1 MKKAKTVGAKCHY
14 NNRILNK
21 YLVLLLS
28 LLFFGCGTSNDDTLN
43 QTDLQELTKIEVTE
57 YEGKDLSSLT
67 DFRENSI
74 KGPQYINTDVYTLTI
89 DGLVEQPISLTYD
102 EVLDNQKYTKVVTLH
117 CVEGW
122 SVDILWEGIL
132 LADLFEAVDIQE
144 SADTVI
150 FHSEDGYS
158 TALPLQTIMDRQLMI
173 AYKMNGVVLPPERGF
188 PFQLVAEDKLGYKW
202 IKWITRIELS
212 DDADYQGYWEQR
224 GFDNKA
230 DVKPQIK

>member
-1 MKKAKTVGAKCHY
+1 MKKVKKVGAKCHY

-21 YLVLLLS
+21 CLVLLLS
-28 LLFFGCGTSNDDTLN
+28 LLFFGCGTSNDDTSS

-57 YEGKDLSSLT
+57 YEEKDLSSLT

-212 DDADYQGYWEQR
+212 DDANYKGYWEQR
-224 GFDNKA
+224 GFDNEA
-230 DVKPQIK
+230 DVNP

>member
-1 MKKAKTVGAKCHY
+1 MKKVKKVGAKCHY

-21 YLVLLLS
+21 CLVLLLS
-28 LLFFGCGTSNDDTLN
+28 LLFFGCGTSNDDTSSL
-43 QTDLQELTKIEVTE
+43 TDLQELTKIEVTE

-74 KGPQYINTDVYTLTI
+74 KGPQYINNDVYTLTI
-89 DGLVEQPISLTYD
+89 DGLVEQPNSLTYD

-212 DDADYQGYWEQR
+212 DDANYKGYWEQR
-224 GFDNKA
+224 GFDNEA
-230 DVKPQIK
+230 DVNP

>member
-1 MKKAKTVGAKCHY
+1 MKKVKKVGAKCHY

-21 YLVLLLS
+21 CLVLLLS
-28 LLFFGCGTSNDDTLN
+28 LLFFGCGTSNDDTSS

-89 DGLVEQPISLTYD
+89 DGLVEQPNSLTYD

-212 DDADYQGYWEQR
+212 DDANYKGYWEQR
-224 GFDNKA
+224 GIDNEA
-230 DVKPQIK
+230 DVNP

>member
-1 MKKAKTVGAKCHY
+1 MKKVKKVGAKCHY

-21 YLVLLLS
+21 CLVLLLS
-28 LLFFGCGTSNDDTLN
+28 LLFFGCGTSNDDTSS

-89 DGLVEQPISLTYD
+89 DGLVEQPNSLTHD

-212 DDADYQGYWEQR
+212 DDANYKGYWEQR
-224 GFDNKA
+224 GFGNEA
-230 DVKPQIK
+230 DVNP

>member
-1 MKKAKTVGAKCHY
+1 MKKVKKVGAKCHY

-21 YLVLLLS
+21 CLVLLLS
-28 LLFFGCGTSNDDTLN
+28 LLFFGCGTSNDDTSS
-43 QTDLQELTKIEVTE
+43 QTDLQELTKIEATE

-89 DGLVEQPISLTYD
+89 DGLVEQPNSLTYD

-212 DDADYQGYWEQR
+212 DDANYKGYWEQR
-224 GFDNKA
+224 GFDNEA
-230 DVKPQIK
+230 DVNP

>member
-1 MKKAKTVGAKCHY
+1 MEKVGKFAEKGRY
-14 NNRILNK
+14 ASRIPK
-21 YLVLLLS
+21 SYLFLLLS
-28 LLFFGCGTSNDDTLN
+28 LLLFGCGTSNDDDTSEI
-43 QTDLQELTKIEVTE
+43 DLEELTKIEVTE
-57 YEGKDLSSLT
+57 YDGQDLSSLT

-74 KGPQYINTDVYTLTI
+74 KGPQYVDIDAYTLTI
-89 DGLVEQPISLTYD
+89 DGLVEQPVALSYD

-132 LADLFEAVDIQE
+132 LADLFEAVDVQAN
-144 SADTVI
+144 ADTVI
-150 FHSEDGYS
+150 FYSEDGYS
-158 TALPLQTIMDRQLMI
+158 TSLPLRTIMDRQLMI

-212 DDADYQGYWEQR
+212 DDADYKGYWEQR
-224 GFDNKA
+224 GFDNEA
-230 DVKPQIK
+230 DVQP

>member
-1 MKKAKTVGAKCHY
+1 MKKVKKVGAKCHY

-21 YLVLLLS
+21 CLVLLLS
-28 LLFFGCGTSNDDTLN
+28 LLFFGCGTSNDDTSS

-89 DGLVEQPISLTYD
+89 DGLVEQPNSLTYD

-212 DDADYQGYWEQR
+212 DDANYKGYWEQR
-224 GFDNKA
+224 GFDIEA
-230 DVKPQIK
+230 DVNP

>member
-1 MKKAKTVGAKCHY
+1 MKKAGTVAIKGRYASHIPY
-14 NNRILNK
+14 K
-21 YLVLLLS
+21 YLLLLLS
-28 LLFFGCGTSNDDTLN
+28 LLLFGCGTSNDDTSS

-57 YEGKDLSSLT
+57 YEGQDLSSVT

-74 KGPQYINTDVYTLTI
+74 KGSQYIDIDAYTLTI
-89 DGLVEQPISLTYD
+89 DGLIEQPVALSYD

-132 LADLFEAVDIQE
+132 LADLFEAVDVQE

-158 TALPLQTIMDRQLMI
+158 TALPLQTIMDRQLML

-212 DDADYQGYWEQR
+212 DDADYEGYWEQR
-224 GFDNKA
+224 GFDNEA
-230 DVKPQIK
+230 DVNP

>member
-1 MKKAKTVGAKCHY
+1 M
-14 NNRILNK
+14 
-21 YLVLLLS
+21 LS
-28 LLFFGCGTSNDDTLN
+28 LLFFGCGTSNDDTSS

-74 KGPQYINTDVYTLTI
+74 KGPQYINTDAYTLTI
-89 DGLVEQPISLTYD
+89 DGLVEQPNSLTYD

-212 DDADYQGYWEQR
+212 DDANYKGYWEQR
-224 GFDNKA
+224 GFDNEA
-230 DVKPQIK
+230 DVNP

>member
-1 MKKAKTVGAKCHY
+1 MKKVKKVGAKCHY

-21 YLVLLLS
+21 CLVLLLS
-28 LLFFGCGTSNDDTLN
+28 LLFFGCGTSNDDTSS

-89 DGLVEQPISLTYD
+89 DGLVEQPNSLTYD

-202 IKWITRIELS
+202 IKWITSIELS
-212 DDADYQGYWEQR
+212 DDANYKGYWEQR
-224 GFDNKA
+224 GFDNEA
-230 DVKPQIK
+230 DVNP

>member
-1 MKKAKTVGAKCHY
+1 MKKVKKVGAKCHY

-21 YLVLLLS
+21 CLVLLLS
-28 LLFFGCGTSNDDTLN
+28 LLFFGCATSNDDTSS

-89 DGLVEQPISLTYD
+89 DGLVEQPNSLTYD

-212 DDADYQGYWEQR
+212 DDANYKGYWEQR
-224 GFDNKA
+224 GFDNEA
-230 DVKPQIK
+230 DVNP

>member
-1 MKKAKTVGAKCHY
+1 MKKVKKIGAKCHY

-21 YLVLLLS
+21 CLVLLLS
-28 LLFFGCGTSNDDTLN
+28 LLFFGCGTSNDDTSS

-212 DDADYQGYWEQR
+212 DDANYKGYWEQR
-224 GFDNKA
+224 GFDNEA
-230 DVKPQIK
+230 DVNP

>member
-1 MKKAKTVGAKCHY
+1 MKKVKKVGAKCHY

-21 YLVLLLS
+21 CLVLLLS
-28 LLFFGCGTSNDDTLN
+28 LLFFGCGTSNDDTSSL
-43 QTDLQELTKIEVTE
+43 TDLQELTKIEVTE

-212 DDADYQGYWEQR
+212 DDANYKGYWEQR
-224 GFDNKA
+224 GFGNEA
-230 DVKPQIK
+230 DVNP

>member
-1 MKKAKTVGAKCHY
+1 MKKVKKVGAKCHY

-21 YLVLLLS
+21 CLVLLLS
-28 LLFFGCGTSNDDTLN
+28 LLFFGCGTSNDDTSS

-89 DGLVEQPISLTYD
+89 DGLVEQPNSLTYD

-173 AYKMNGVVLPPERGF
+173 AYKMNGIVLPPERGF

-212 DDADYQGYWEQR
+212 DDANYKGYWEQR
-224 GFDNKA
+224 GFDNEA
-230 DVKPQIK
+230 DVNP

>member
-1 MKKAKTVGAKCHY
+1 MKKVKKVGAKCHY

-21 YLVLLLS
+21 CLVLLLS
-28 LLFFGCGTSNDDTLN
+28 LLFFGCGTSNDDTSS

-212 DDADYQGYWEQR
+212 DDADYEGYWEQR
-224 GFDNKA
+224 GFDNEA
-230 DVKPQIK
+230 DVNP

>member
-1 MKKAKTVGAKCHY
+1 MKKVKKVGAKCHY

-21 YLVLLLS
+21 CLVLLLS
-28 LLFFGCGTSNDDTLN
+28 LLFFGCGTSNDDTSS

-89 DGLVEQPISLTYD
+89 DGLVEQPNSLTYD

-144 SADTVI
+144 STDTVI

-212 DDADYQGYWEQR
+212 DDANYKGYWEQR
-224 GFDNKA
+224 GFDNEA
-230 DVKPQIK
+230 DVNP

>member
-1 MKKAKTVGAKCHY
+1 MGKTGTVAENGRYA
-14 NNRILNK
+14 NRIPYK
-21 YLVLLLS
+21 YLLLLLS
-28 LLFFGCGTSNDDTLN
+28 LLLFGCGTSNNDNTSE
-43 QTDLQELTKIEVTE
+43 TDLEELAKTEVNE
-57 YEGKDLSSLT
+57 YEGQDLSSLT

-74 KGPQYINTDVYTLTI
+74 KGPQYIDVDVYTLTI
-89 DGLVEQPISLTYD
+89 DGLVGKPVALSYD
-102 EVLDNQKYTKVVTLH
+102 EVLDNQKYTKAVTLH

-132 LADLFEAVDIQE
+132 LADLFEGVDVQA

-150 FHSEDGYS
+150 FYSEDGYS
-158 TALPLQTIMDRQLMI
+158 TSLPLQTIMERQLML

-212 DDADYQGYWEQR
+212 DDADYKGYWEQR
-224 GFDNKA
+224 GFDNEA
-230 DVKPQIK
+230 DVGP

>member
-1 MKKAKTVGAKCHY
+1 MDKMGIAAVKGRHA
-14 NNRILNK
+14 NRISSK
-21 YLVLLLS
+21 YLFLLLS
-28 LLFFGCGTSNDDTLN
+28 LLLFGCGTSNDGDTSA
-43 QTDLQELTKIEVTE
+43 TDLEELAKTEVTE
-57 YEGKDLSSLT
+57 YEGQDLSSLT

-74 KGPQYINTDVYTLTI
+74 KGPQYIDIDAYTLTI
-89 DGLVEQPISLTYD
+89 DGLVEQPVSLSYD

-122 SVDILWEGIL
+122 SVDILWEGVL
-132 LADLFEAVDIQE
+132 LADLFEGVGVQE

-150 FHSEDGYS
+150 FYSEDGYS
-158 TALPLQTIMDRQLMI
+158 TALPLQTIMDRQLML

-212 DDADYQGYWEQR
+212 DDADYKGYWEQR
-224 GFDNKA
+224 GFDNDA
-230 DVKPQIK
+230 DIEP

>member
-1 MKKAKTVGAKCHY
+1 MKKVKKVGAKCHY

-21 YLVLLLS
+21 CLVLLLS
-28 LLFFGCGTSNDDTLN
+28 LLFFGCGISNDDTSS

-89 DGLVEQPISLTYD
+89 DGLVEQPNSLTYD

-212 DDADYQGYWEQR
+212 DDANYKGYWEQR
-224 GFDNKA
+224 GFDNEA
-230 DVKPQIK
+230 DVNP

>member
-1 MKKAKTVGAKCHY
+1 MKKVKKVGAKCHY

-21 YLVLLLS
+21 CLVLLLS
-28 LLFFGCGTSNDDTLN
+28 LLFFGCGTSNDDTSSL
-43 QTDLQELTKIEVTE
+43 TDLQELTKIVVTE

-212 DDADYQGYWEQR
+212 DDANYKGYWEQR
-224 GFDNKA
+224 GFGNEA
-230 DVKPQIK
+230 DVNP

>member
-1 MKKAKTVGAKCHY
+1 MKKVKKVGAKCHY

-21 YLVLLLS
+21 CLVLLLS
-28 LLFFGCGTSNDDTLN
+28 LLFFGCGTSNDDTSS

-74 KGPQYINTDVYTLTI
+74 KGPQYINVDVYTLTI
-89 DGLVEQPISLTYD
+89 DGLVEQPNSLTYD

-212 DDADYQGYWEQR
+212 DDANYKGYWEQR
-224 GFDNKA
+224 GFDNEA
-230 DVKPQIK
+230 DVNP

>member
-1 MKKAKTVGAKCHY
+1 MKKVKKVGAKCHY

-21 YLVLLLS
+21 CLVLLLS
-28 LLFFGCGTSNDDTLN
+28 LLFFGCGTSNDDTSS

-74 KGPQYINTDVYTLTI
+74 KGPQYINNDVYTLTI
-89 DGLVEQPISLTYD
+89 DGLIEQPISLTYD

-212 DDADYQGYWEQR
+212 DDANYKGYWEQR
-224 GFDNKA
+224 GFGNEA
-230 DVKPQIK
+230 DVNP

>member
-1 MKKAKTVGAKCHY
+1 MKKVKKVGAKCHY

-21 YLVLLLS
+21 CLVLLLS
-28 LLFFGCGTSNDDTLN
+28 LLFFGCGTSNDDTSS
-43 QTDLQELTKIEVTE
+43 QTDLQELTIIEVTE

-89 DGLVEQPISLTYD
+89 DGLVEQPNSLTYD

-212 DDADYQGYWEQR
+212 DDANYKGYWEQR
-224 GFDNKA
+224 GFDNEA
-230 DVKPQIK
+230 DVNP

>member
-1 MKKAKTVGAKCHY
+1 MKKVKKVGAKCHY

-21 YLVLLLS
+21 CLVLLLS
-28 LLFFGCGTSNDDTLN
+28 LLFFGCGTANDDTSS

-89 DGLVEQPISLTYD
+89 DGLVEQPNSLTYD

-212 DDADYQGYWEQR
+212 DDANYKGYWEQR
-224 GFDNKA
+224 GFDNEA
-230 DVKPQIK
+230 DVNP

>member
-1 MKKAKTVGAKCHY
+1 MEKVGKFAVKGRY
-14 NNRILNK
+14 ASRIPKN
-21 YLVLLLS
+21 YLFLLLS
-28 LLFFGCGTSNDDTLN
+28 LLLFGCGTSNDDDTSEI
-43 QTDLQELTKIEVTE
+43 DLEELTKIEVTE
-57 YEGKDLSSLT
+57 YDGQDLSSLT

-74 KGPQYINTDVYTLTI
+74 KGPQYIDIDTYMLTI
-89 DGLVEQPISLTYD
+89 DGLVEQPVSLSYD

-132 LADLFEAVDIQE
+132 LADLFEAVGVLAT
-144 SADTVI
+144 ADTVI
-150 FHSEDGYS
+150 FYSEDGYS
-158 TALPLQTIMDRQLMI
+158 TSLPLRTIMDRQLMI

-212 DDADYQGYWEQR
+212 DDADYEGYWEQR
-224 GFDNKA
+224 GFDNEA
-230 DVKPQIK
+230 DVQP